1 MIERIDNLLQDW
13 RLDWMNY
20 GEFLG
25 IRYKLTKI
33 REQLFAGNELK
44 NGAEDYINRT
54 EIHIQNIYP
63 HKKMGT
69 IDGEANQEYWVITK
83 D

>member
-25 IRYKLTKI
+25 IRYKLTKM
-33 REQLFAGNELK
+33 RERLFAGEELQ
-44 NGAEDYINRT
+44 NGQGKYIHQV
-54 EIHIQNIYP
+54 EKHIQNINP
-63 HKKMGT
+63 HKKIGT